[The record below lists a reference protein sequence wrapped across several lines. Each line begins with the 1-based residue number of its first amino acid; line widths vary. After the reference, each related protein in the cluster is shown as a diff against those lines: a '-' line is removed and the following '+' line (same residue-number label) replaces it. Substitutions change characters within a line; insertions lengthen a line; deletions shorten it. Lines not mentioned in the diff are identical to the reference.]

1 MADLLS
7 QTAVTARYKPGHS
20 PLGHHWELFDAD
32 ENPVGRTEREYGG
45 GILKR
50 QLWRSVTATGM
61 DSGNDI
67 RASVS
72 DAGGTELVRLHAINV
87 NSREERRPSV
97 KVFAPDGAELG
108 ELHHPE
114 GDHLRLVDA
123 GGAVI
128 AQLDVSDPEASPWQL
143 TDGAGAPIGVVD
155 REPAKLVKGPSLLDY
170 AVGMNTITDNASD
183 FAATMFR
190 GFLFSNVYSISLPEL
205 PPAGPRRTLTV
216 LTPVLLGHLY

>member
-1 MADLLS
+1 MLDLTEL
-7 QTAVTARYKPGHS
+7 TARYKPGHS

-67 RASVS
+67 RARVS
-72 DAGGTELVRLHAINV
+72 DADGTELVRLHSINV

-97 KVFAPDGAELG
+97 KVFTLDGTEIG
-108 ELHHPE
+108 EAQHPE
-114 GDHLRLVDA
+114 ESKVRIVDA
-123 GGAVI
+123 GGSLV
-128 AQLDVSDPEASPWQL
+128 AQLEIQDRDASPWQL
-143 TDGAGAPIGVVD
+143 TDGAGEPIGVVD
-155 REPAKLVKGPSLLDY
+155 REPAQVVKGPSLLDY

-205 PPAGPRRTLTV
+205 PPAGPHRTLVV